1 MYEQPLKKEKKKKS
15 TEETEKLYNKNP
27 LKVLIRK

>member
-1 MYEQPLKKEKKKKS
+1 LKGLNMYEQILKKKN

-27 LKVLIRK
+27 LKVLIK

>member
-1 MYEQPLKKEKKKKS
+1 MYEQPLKKKKKS